1 MEEGSLS
8 WRSMPLLEC
17 RGLHSWPHFYT
28 FMHRHWFIPEYQYS
42 LRLDFLSS
50 LLMKTEFLN
59 TPGQLAQVLAK
70 RITPSWLSDLRVVS
84 ALCGV
89 KFRNFEIYSLTW
101 QKHIKELRNLMLQKK
116 KTSHSLVKNIIS
128 HDSFYLAYNC
138 CTVKV
143 RNTEFYWIFV
153 HFLMFFMF
161 WKIKVCLGF
170 FFFTMNWDTT
180 SDTPPLFLF
189 TQLILQYK

>member
-17 RGLHSWPHFYT
+17 QSLHSWLASLL
-28 FMHRHWFIPEYQYS
+28 YS
-42 LRLDFLSS
+42 LSCIVTDSSRNINTLSDWTS
-50 LLMKTEFLN
+50 FHLCWWKQNSWTH
-59 TPGQLAQVLAK
+59 LAK
-70 RITPSWLSDLRVVS
+70 RITPSWLSDLRGVS

-101 QKHIKELRNLMLQKK
+101 QKHIKELQNLMLQKK
-116 KTSHSLVKNIIS
+116 KTYHSLVKNIIF
-128 HDSFYLAYNC
+128 HDSFYLVCNC

-161 WKIKVCLGF
+161 WKIKVCFVLFCFYNELRYYLRHTSSF
-170 FFFTMNWDTT
+170 FVHTVSFT
-180 SDTPPLFLF
+180 
-189 TQLILQYK
+189 I